1 MTNEDI
7 DIAFEKILK
16 SVSDIDMAL
25 PASFIGDDDKLLVD
39 EQKKMLAVFARY
51 ISEGH
56 PGFASCDAK
65 NITFSEDV
73 KNKFKLEFL
82 KLYLTSEKECSVLDM
97 GKKLFKFTKKYLP
110 DNHFNVFSNQGTP
123 IGMLMNK
130 EEHLLFQKEL
140 ADYLQNETIDA
151 SQRGIIEHLYAE
163 RNQVGKNLCDDSEI
177 EGLKCNGVDI
187 LDDKKGQTWRM
198 TKIKNK
204 GQNIMMIGMKRF
216 AAIDE
221 NGKLSEDLIRDYIA
235 LVKEFSK
242 QEYDEC
248 DVLILDLR
256 GNGGGWPYIGDY
268 MDRTLYGNTVSTEP
282 KGHLKLDTT
291 AAKLS
296 YAYMEQDDYDNYE
309 SKKDRLRLIKENQ
322 NTQYS
327 ERDGAWTD
335 KYPFNSELGYKK
347 PILVLTDQNTGSNA
361 EVTIGRLREHPYM
374 RTIGD
379 HSCGVVQYHP
389 AATPKASIPLPF
401 GLKIAVPPQ
410 GFTGPNGERLEGI
423 GYQPDYPVCKG
434 GNALLVGLERID
446 EIKQDILQ
454 NLPPENN
461 IKTEC
466 KREVN
471 IDEVTEMN
479 LKYIGKNNSSL
490 RNCFNELVD
499 ITSTIPQLKTPEHQI
514 DKSKL
519 MIEEKILDE
528 IKYKIIDK

>member
-1 MTNEDI
+1 MTQKDI
-7 DIAFEKILK
+7 DIAFQKIVS

-25 PASFIGDDDKLLVD
+25 PNSPKGDDEMLSVE

-56 PGFASCDAK
+56 PGFAACDAE
-65 NITFSEDV
+65 NITFSEEV
-73 KNKFKLEFL
+73 KDKFKVEFL

-110 DNHFNVFSNQGTP
+110 DNHFNVFSSHGVP
-123 IGMLMNK
+123 MGMSFSR
-130 EEHLLFQKEL
+130 EEHLSFQKEL

-177 EGLKCNGVDI
+177 EGLRSNGGEI

-198 TKIKNK
+198 TKIENK
-204 GQNIMMIGMKRF
+204 GQNIMLIGMKRF
-216 AAIDE
+216 AAMDE
-221 NGKLSEDLIRDYIA
+221 RGKLSEDLIRDFVGLA
-235 LVKEFSK
+235 KEFSK
-242 QEYDEC
+242 QEYEGC
-248 DVLILDLR
+248 DALILDLR

-268 MDRTLYGNTVSTEP
+268 MARTLYGNTVSTEP
-282 KGHLKLDTT
+282 KGHLKLDTI

-296 YAYMEQDDYDNYE
+296 YAYMGQDDYNKFE
-309 SKKDRLRLIKENQ
+309 SKTDRLKVIKQEQ

-327 ERDGAWTD
+327 GRDKPWAEEF
-335 KYPFNSELGYKK
+335 PFNSVLGYKK

-389 AATPKASIPLPF
+389 AATPKASIPLPY
-401 GLKIAVPPQ
+401 GLRIAVPPQ

-423 GYQPDYPVCKG
+423 GYKPDYPVCKG
-434 GNALLVGLERID
+434 GNAVLVGLERID

-519 MIEEKILDE
+519 MIEKKILDE
-528 IKYKIIDK
+528 IKHKIIDK